1 TCAVMKLDTTT
12 FKTLITNMFTKKGQK
27 VVEMNIEALHQGYEL
42 MKDKLDTV
50 NGDYL
55 LEDSE
60 GTPHLYMIGNDAIG
74 LGAISAGSR
83 FMAAYPITPASE
95 IMEYMIANVPKVGGT
110 VVQTEDEI
118 AAANMAIG
126 ANYAG
131 VRAFT
136 ASAGPGLSL
145 MMEAIGLSGMTETP
159 LVIVNTQRGG
169 PSTGLPTKQ
178 EQSDLMQMIYG
189 THGDIPK
196 IVVAPTDAE

>member
-1 TCAVMKLDTTT
+1 
-12 FKTLITNMFTKKGQK
+12 
-27 VVEMNIEALHQGYEL
+27 MNIEALHQGYEL

-118 AAANMAIG
+118 AAANMA
-126 ANYAG
+126 NW
-131 VRAFT
+131 RT
-136 ASAGPGLSL
+136 
-145 MMEAIGLSGMTETP
+145 M
-159 LVIVNTQRGG
+159 
-169 PSTGLPTKQ
+169 Q
-178 EQSDLMQMIYG
+178 ELEHLRECG
-189 THGDIPK
+189 TRFIFNDGSHWFIRYD
-196 IVVAPTDAE
+196 

>member
-1 TCAVMKLDTTT
+1 
-12 FKTLITNMFTKKGQK
+12 
-27 VVEMNIEALHQGYEL
+27 MNIEALHQGYEL

-136 ASAGPGLSL
+136 ASAGQVYL
-145 MMEAIGLSGMTETP
+145 
-159 LVIVNTQRGG
+159 
-169 PSTGLPTKQ
+169 
-178 EQSDLMQMIYG
+178 
-189 THGDIPK
+189 
-196 IVVAPTDAE
+196 

>member
-1 TCAVMKLDTTT
+1 
-12 FKTLITNMFTKKGQK
+12 
-27 VVEMNIEALHQGYEL
+27 MNIQALNQGYQL
-42 MKDKLDTV
+42 MKEQLTDI
-50 NGDYL
+50 NGDFEL
-55 LEDSE
+55 QESNE
-60 GTPHLYMIGNDAIG
+60 APHLYMIGNDAIG

-95 IMEYMIANVPKVGGT
+95 IMEYMIANLPKVGGT

-118 AAANMAIG
+118 AAATMSIG

-131 VRAFT
+131 VRGFT

-145 MMEAIGLSGMTETP
+145 MMESIGLSGMTETP
-159 LVIVNTQRGG
+159 FVVINTQRGG

-178 EQSDLMQMIYG
+178 EQADLMQMIYG

-196 IVVAPTDAE
+196 IVVAPTDAEDAFI

>member
-1 TCAVMKLDTTT
+1 MKNMVAIGATCAVMKLDTTP
-12 FKTLITNMFTKKGQK
+12 FETLITNMFTKKGQK

-118 AAANMAIG
+118 AAANMAI
-126 ANYAG
+126 ANS
-131 VRAFT
+131 V
-136 ASAGPGLSL
+136 
-145 MMEAIGLSGMTETP
+145 
-159 LVIVNTQRGG
+159 
-169 PSTGLPTKQ
+169 
-178 EQSDLMQMIYG
+178 SDEELNPNYI
-189 THGDIPK
+189 IPK
-196 IVVAPTDAE
+196 AFNLEVQKRVAEAVKDAAIKSGVATI